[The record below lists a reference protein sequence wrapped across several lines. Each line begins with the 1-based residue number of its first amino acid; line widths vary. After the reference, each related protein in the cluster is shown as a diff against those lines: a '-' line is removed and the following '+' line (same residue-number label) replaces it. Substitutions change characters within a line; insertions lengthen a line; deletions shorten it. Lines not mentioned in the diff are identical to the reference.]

1 MDLLD
6 VIEWRDIAGNEMVHR
21 WPEYGE
27 GNIRLGSQLTVRE
40 SQTAVFFRDGKA
52 LDVLGPG
59 RHTLTTENI
68 PLLQRIINIPFN
80 GKTPFQSEVYFVNM
94 KTFTDLK
101 WGTRQP
107 IIFRDS
113 ELSMVRLR
121 ALGAMT
127 VRINDPQ
134 LFVNTVVGTEHQYSQ
149 ESLLNWMR
157 DFIAA
162 RFNDTLGTVMQTILD
177 LPKVYNQLGIA
188 VKSRVGDDM
197 AKYGIE
203 LIDFVIEAVTP
214 PDEVQ
219 AMIDQRGSM
228 EALGDMGRF
237 TQFQTAQAIREMPQA
252 GGDGGGMMATGA
264 GLGAGVGIGSAIG
277 QAVGEALRGGGQQ
290 QAPPPQAPQAPA
302 APVAPVAVPVAAAAG
317 KCAKCEGDLVPG
329 AKFCPNCGAP
339 TGPAACAKCGKE
351 LPAGAKFCP
360 ECGEK
365 AG

>member
-1 MDLLD
+1 MDLID
-6 VIEWRDIAGNEMVHR
+6 VIEWRDISGQEMVHR

-27 GNIRLGSQLTVRE
+27 GNIRLGAQLTVRE

-68 PLLQRIINIPFN
+68 PLLQRLINIPFD

-94 KTFTDLK
+94 KTFTDMK

-107 IIFRDS
+107 ITFRDS

-121 ALGAMT
+121 ALGSLT
-127 VRINDPQ
+127 VRVSDPQ

-162 RFNDTLGTVMQTILD
+162 RFNDTLGLVMKTILD
-177 LPKVYNQLGIA
+177 LPMHYNELAVA

-203 LIDFVIEAVTP
+203 LIDLVIEAVTP

-219 AMIDQRGSM
+219 KMIDERGSM
-228 EALGDMGRF
+228 EALGDMKRY
-237 TQFQTAQAIREMPQA
+237 TQYQTAQAIREMPQA

-264 GLGAGVGIGSAIG
+264 GLGAGVGIGAAIG
-277 QAVGEALRGGGQQ
+277 SAVGDALRGGGQ
-290 QAPPPQAPQAPA
+290 APAQPAEPQAAVA
-302 APVAPVAVPVAAAAG
+302 APTPASAG
-317 KCAKCEGDLVPG
+317 KCAKCGGDLVPN
-329 AKFCPNCGAP
+329 ARFCPNCGAP
-339 TGPAACAKCGKE
+339 VGPAVCAKCGKE
-351 LPAGAKFCP
+351 LPVGAKFCP

-365 AG
+365 TA